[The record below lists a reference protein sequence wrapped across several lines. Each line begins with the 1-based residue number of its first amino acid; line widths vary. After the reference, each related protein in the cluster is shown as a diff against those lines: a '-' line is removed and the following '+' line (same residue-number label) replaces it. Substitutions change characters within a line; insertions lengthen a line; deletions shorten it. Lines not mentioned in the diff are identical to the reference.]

1 MKNLKYIFCMFFLI
15 ILVYSCSLSNLDE
28 NDEVEINLSTFN
40 LEQNDTLIIELKNKS
55 SKQI

>member
-1 MKNLKYIFCMFFLI
+1 MFFLI